1 MSGFFAL
8 TGLTLITVK
17 PEQIPVVRFGILENT
32 QRISEDVPKKFSQ
45 KNWDFRKLKKVS
57 LKQFCFK
64 RHLAFFVGHAE
75 NSTNQ

>member
-8 TGLTLITVK
+8 TELTLITVK
-17 PEQIPVVRFGILENT
+17 PERIPVVRFGILENT
-32 QRISEDVPKKFSQ
+32 LRISEDVPKSFLK
-45 KNWDFRKLKKVS
+45 KNWDFHTMKNVS

>member
-1 MSGFFAL
+1 MSRFFAL
-8 TGLTLITVK
+8 TELTLITVK
-17 PEQIPVVRFGILENT
+17 PERIPVVRFGILENT

-45 KNWDFRKLKKVS
+45 KNWDSRKMKKVS

-64 RHLAFFVGHAE
+64 RYLAFFVGHAE

>member
-8 TGLTLITVK
+8 TELTLITVK

-45 KNWDFRKLKKVS
+45 KNCDFRKLKKVS